1 MGRFKSILR
10 TTLIV
15 LAVLIELK
23 TVHIELKNDNIN
35 LAANMLI
42 RLNLILTGMD
52 NDLITAQADLGL
64 PSINL
69 HLRSPCLLANN
80 NSRRIL

>member
-35 LAANMLI
+35 LAANI
-42 RLNLILTGMD
+42 VICLNLILMVW
-52 NDLITAQADLGL
+52 ITT
-64 PSINL
+64 
-69 HLRSPCLLANN
+69 
-80 NSRRIL
+80 

>member
-10 TTLIV
+10 ITLIV

-23 TVHIELKNDNIN
+23 TVHIEFKNDNIN
-35 LAANMLI
+35 LAANI
-42 RLNLILTGMD
+42 VICLNLILTGMD

-64 PSINL
+64 PAITL
-69 HLRSPCLLANN
+69 HLWSPCLLANN
-80 NSRRIL
+80 NCRRIL